1 MPLTQ
6 GSGWIVRIFRGSAS
20 DEVDT
25 KKLTQEVDD
34 ETQLTIESEML
45 PKGTTGIEV
54 QAYLSNANGDT
65 RTDKLFLARE

>member
-1 MPLTQ
+1 MKWTP
-6 GSGWIVRIFRGSAS
+6 RR
-20 DEVDT
+20 
-25 KKLTQEVDD
+25 LTQEVDD

-65 RTDKLFLARE
+65 RTDKLFLDRE